1 MSKRISSIVAVLIT
15 WAALYLAFRKVNFS
29 SILTYVVN
37 GRYIFLVPA
46 LFLLLA
52 YYFFRA
58 VRWGFLL
65 DKNISRQNLFS
76 TTMIGAMANS
86 IFPAR
91 AGEFLKAY
99 LLGKREKMSK
109 STCFATVVLERLWD
123 GLALIFLAGAVF
135 AWVGYS
141 QRAVLEKTSAHI
153 SLKFISLIF
162 VAFYLAILFFLIV
175 WKLYSK
181 KVVGLLK
188 SLIGCFSTKGAEF
201 VSIRLEKF
209 SEGIN
214 IFKRFAQTLAIA
226 LYSLLIWTLAALT
239 IYTMLAIFSINSS
252 LSASFFLLII
262 LAFFMMI
269 PSLGNL
275 GTMQMAFII
284 GLGAYGIGK
293 TEALSFSLVYQFF
306 STVPV
311 IIIGLFYFWKDGLSF
326 RKMKEIKKG

>member
-1 MSKRISSIVAVLIT
+1 
-15 WAALYLAFRKVNFS
+15 
-29 SILTYVVN
+29 
-37 GRYIFLVPA
+37 
-46 LFLLLA
+46 
-52 YYFFRA
+52 
-58 VRWGFLL
+58 
-65 DKNISRQNLFS
+65 
-76 TTMIGAMANS
+76 MIGAMANS

-123 GLALIFLAGAVF
+123 GLALIFLVGAVF

-141 QRAVLEKTSAHI
+141 QRAVLGKISAHI
-153 SLKFISLIF
+153 SLKPILLVFI
-162 VAFYLAILFFLIV
+162 AFYLTVLLFLII

-181 KVVGLLK
+181 KVVRLLK

-214 IFKRFAQTLAIA
+214 IFRRPMQTLMIG
-226 LYSLLIWTLAALT
+226 LYSLLIWSLAALT
-239 IYTMLAIFSINSS
+239 IYTMLAIFSINLP
-252 LSASFFLLII
+252 LSASFFLLIV
-262 LAFFMMI
+262 LGFFVMI
-269 PSLGNL
+269 PSLGSL

-284 GLGAYGIGK
+284 GLGAYGISK

-311 IIIGLFYFWKDGLSF
+311 IIIGLIYFWKDGLSF
-326 RKMKEIKKG
+326 KKMTEIEKGYYEKA